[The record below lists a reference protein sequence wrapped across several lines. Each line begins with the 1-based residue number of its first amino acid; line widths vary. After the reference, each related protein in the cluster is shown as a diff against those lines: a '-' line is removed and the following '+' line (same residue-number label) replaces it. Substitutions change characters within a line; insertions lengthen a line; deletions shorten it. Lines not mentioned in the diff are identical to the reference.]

1 MNRIKTALFIDFDNV
16 YLSLF
21 NDYSESVARRF
32 ANPSRWMPWLEVG
45 AYVTEPAV
53 TPGHSGP
60 GRSPVSGDLPSRV
73 TQTFPAPEYAERF
86 IRASAPFSPSP
97 SVQP

>member
-1 MNRIKTALFIDFDNV
+1 MTHWATRQKERDRFRSADGRVDRSVMMMAGSSRRTVALTDGLD
-16 YLSLF
+16 S
-21 NDYSESVARRF
+21 S
-32 ANPSRWMPWLEVG
+32 PHW
-45 AYVTEPAV
+45 
-53 TPGHSGP
+53 GP